1 MFTIVYRLYY
11 SVSALFINNLRIYS
25 NTRKYSTPYRFRAM
39 EVRDVSRQ
47 TLSTIANS
55 LGPVYLG
62 YILTELRG
70 ALTKGYQLHVLAY
83 TLHHLL
89 IHLELKPADID
100 NSTLQIITEVSARI
114 TPSNTLS
121 SIT

>member
-1 MFTIVYRLYY
+1 
-11 SVSALFINNLRIYS
+11 
-25 NTRKYSTPYRFRAM
+25 M

-70 ALTKGYQLHVLAY
+70 ALSKGYVGKERGMGDFNFISHSY
-83 TLHHLL
+83 
-89 IHLELKPADID
+89 
-100 NSTLQIITEVSARI
+100 
-114 TPSNTLS
+114 
-121 SIT
+121 